1 MSSEHGLWCAA
12 EIVTISAVKKS
23 TRDQDELVRAE
34 AAVWLARLRSDQ
46 SSPQLQR
53 NFTAWLADDPAHAA
67 AFLRLM
73 RPWTAAGHLPRK

>member
-1 MSSEHGLWCAA
+1 MSSEHSLRCAA

-23 TRDQDELVRAE
+23 TRDQEELVRAE
-34 AAVWLARLRSDQ
+34 AAVWLARLRSDR
-46 SSPQLQR
+46 SSPQIQR

-73 RPWTAAGHLPRK
+73 RIWTTAGRLQRR